1 MISPFEDV
9 DLITDLFM
17 ENVRVSLHSGE
28 ARCIHGAKDVTE
40 CSACRNI
47 VAKRLKAIECT
58 RLERAR
64 VRQLI
69 QSGHLRSR
77 LALTPDK
84 ESHRDIWSMAIHPCV
99 SPSNDGSP
107 ARSECP
113 HKNRSETEAL
123 QTATN
128 ASTHPQPN
136 RVHQTETTSHTSLN
150 ANQHKCPCVDNSG
163 RDLL

>member
-28 ARCIHGAKDVTE
+28 ARCIHDAKDVTK
-40 CSACRNI
+40 CDLCRNI
-47 VAKRLKAIECT
+47 VAKRLKAIECI
-58 RLERAR
+58 RLERDR

-69 QSGHLRSR
+69 QSGHLRSH
-77 LALTPDK
+77 LAPTPDK
-84 ESHRDIWSMAIHPCV
+84 ESHRDIRSTAIHPYV
-99 SPSNDGSP
+99 SASNDGSP

-113 HKNRSETEAL
+113 HKNRSETETL

-128 ASTHPQPN
+128 ASTHPQQD
-136 RVHQTETTSHTSLN
+136 RVHQTETITHTSLN

-163 RDLL
+163 RPLS

>member
-17 ENVRVSLHSGE
+17 DNVRVSLHSGE
-28 ARCIHGAKDVTE
+28 ARCIHGDKDVTE

-69 QSGHLRSR
+69 QSGHLRSH
-77 LALTPDK
+77 LAPTPRK
-84 ESHRDIWSMAIHPCV
+84 ESHRGIQSRAIDPCV
-99 SPSNDGSP
+99 SASNDGSP

-113 HKNRSETEAL
+113 HKNRSETETL

-128 ASTHPQPN
+128 ASTHPQPD
-136 RVHQTETTSHTSLN
+136 RDRQTETITHTSLN

-163 RDLL
+163 RPLS